1 MATLRSPRLRIS
13 LETPNE
19 GEYLEID
26 VQTDNRDLIQWD
38 AVRARKGWPDTREAP
53 MLWSTFI
60 AWHAAHRV
68 GGPVPATFDEFRAQ
82 CVQVIG
88 IDRDGNP
95 MTGEDATG
103 DEADVDPTLPAHEHA
118 LS

>member
-19 GEYLEID
+19 DEYLEID

-38 AVRARKGWPDTREAP
+38 AVRARKGWPAAKEGP
-53 MLWSTFI
+53 MLWTTFI

-68 GGPVPATFDEFRAQ
+68 GGPVPDTFDEFRAL

-88 IDRDGNP
+88 IDREGQP
-95 MTGEDATG
+95 ITSVTAA
-103 DEADVDPTLPAHEHA
+103 DEADVDPTLPAHEHV